1 MQCVYDNLLFTFYR
15 AGNAADTLVIIDD
28 GVVVDNRYRALRTGS
43 FTFSAGNTAVSA
55 SFADHFIVFFCRRTW
70 NKVGGISWDHADQP
84 LRTDILFCAVS
95 AAVALF
101 LVDDD
106 TSVDQ
111 AHRMLLTDF
120 DAGTDADAAALT
132 FASGETALNRFLAGR
147 ASGEAFLSGSSS
159 VTSHERNCVL
169 RC

>member
-1 MQCVYDNLLFTFYR
+1 MTAWLSMI
-15 AGNAADTLVIIDD
+15 DTAPSGQALSHSPQAIQPYPQV
-28 GVVVDNRYRALRTGS
+28 LRTTSSSSSVEEHGIKL
-43 FTFSAGNTAVSA
+43 VA
-55 SFADHFIVFFCRRTW
+55 SL
-70 NKVGGISWDHADQP
+70 GIMRIRPCGQTSS
-84 LRTDILFCAVS
+84 FCAVS

-132 FASGETALNRFLAGR
+132 FASCETALNRFLAGR
-147 ASGEAFLSGSSS
+147 ASGEAFCPAAVPLQATNATVS
-159 VTSHERNCVL
+159 
-169 RC
+169 

>member
-1 MQCVYDNLLFTFYR
+1 MFAFWMLPGKHGESERLEEI
-15 AGNAADTLVIIDD
+15 VIIIILELYIYLQNAN
-28 GVVVDNRYRALRTGS
+28 VVGGRQ
-43 FTFSAGNTAVSA
+43 
-55 SFADHFIVFFCRRTW
+55 TW
-70 NKVGGISWDHADQP
+70 NKVGGISWDHADQT

>member
-1 MQCVYDNLLFTFYR
+1 MESCGSDP
-15 AGNAADTLVIIDD
+15 AGQT
-28 GVVVDNRYRALRTGS
+28 S
-43 FTFSAGNTAVSA
+43 
-55 SFADHFIVFFCRRTW
+55 SFAQSPQPSHF
-70 NKVGGISWDHADQP
+70 
-84 LRTDILFCAVS
+84 
-95 AAVALF
+95 F

-132 FASGETALNRFLAGR
+132 FASLKPLNRFPLQDAHP
-147 ASGEAFLSGSSS
+147 ATFLSGSSS